1 MLSLKLQ
8 WQQRLDALAT
18 TGSPGLVAP
27 TQVLVPCHGA
37 VTWRPGRRFASCAW
51 ESTNFESWRDG
62 RLRREVGGAVTN
74 GRAPFFF
81 HPSTMFFS
89 PSLFFPPSKPSF
101 FTLKNHFFPTLWNLF
116 FSPFENLFFSPC
128 TLPFSP
134 CSMFLSPFTLFFSP
148 FTLSFSPSTLSF
160 QPSAGEAGNPWNL
173 RRERCHLRLVS
184 RRVCAAAKP
193 EPPSGNCAETIR
205 NDANRRK
212 LTRTPPG
219 REALQQSVFHPPF
232 FSTLETFFFDPQK
245 SFFTHPVEPFFFSP
259 FENLFFSPCT
269 LPFSPCSMFLSPF
282 TLFFSPFTLSF
293 SPSTLSCQPSA
304 GEAGNPWNLRRERCH
319 LRLVSRRVCAA
330 AKPVV
335 VTSKT
340 SWDQPFRT
348 LRKLRRDYPER
359 REPAETAP
367 GREAAQ
373 HPSMHPST
381 NGVPTNRPTN
391 EETTRPSKETKQATN
406 EPSNQTT

>member
-1 MLSLKLQ
+1 M
-8 WQQRLDALAT
+8 
-18 TGSPGLVAP
+18 GS
-27 TQVLVPCHGA
+27 
-37 VTWRPGRRFASCAW
+37 
-51 ESTNFESWRDG
+51 
-62 RLRREVGGAVTN
+62 
-74 GRAPFFF
+74 
-81 HPSTMFFS
+81 
-89 PSLFFPPSKPSF
+89 
-101 FTLKNHFFPTLWNLF
+101 LF
-116 FSPFENLFFSPC
+116 FSPFNNVFFTLPFFPTLETFFFHPQKSFFPHPVEPFFFTLRKPVFSPC

-160 QPSAGEAGNPWNL
+160 QPPAGEAGNPWNL

-193 EPPSGNCAETIR
+193 EPPSGDCAETIR

-232 FSTLETFFFDPQK
+232 FFHPRNLLFSPSKIIFYPPCGTFFFHPSK
-245 SFFTHPVEPFFFSP
+245 ICFFTLHPAIF
-259 FENLFFSPCT
+259 T
-269 LPFSPCSMFLSPF
+269 CSMFLSPF

>member
-1 MLSLKLQ
+1 
-8 WQQRLDALAT
+8 
-18 TGSPGLVAP
+18 
-27 TQVLVPCHGA
+27 
-37 VTWRPGRRFASCAW
+37 
-51 ESTNFESWRDG
+51 
-62 RLRREVGGAVTN
+62 
-74 GRAPFFF
+74 
-81 HPSTMFFS
+81 MFFS

-101 FTLKNHFFPTLWNLF
+101 FTLKNHFLPTLWNLF

-160 QPSAGEAGNPWNL
+160 
-173 RRERCHLRLVS
+173 
-184 RRVCAAAKP
+184 
-193 EPPSGNCAETIR
+193 
-205 NDANRRK
+205 
-212 LTRTPPG
+212 
-219 REALQQSVFHPPF
+219 
-232 FSTLETFFFDPQK
+232 
-245 SFFTHPVEPFFFSP
+245 
-259 FENLFFSPCT
+259 
-269 LPFSPCSMFLSPF
+269 
-282 TLFFSPFTLSF
+282 
-293 SPSTLSCQPSA
+293 QPSA